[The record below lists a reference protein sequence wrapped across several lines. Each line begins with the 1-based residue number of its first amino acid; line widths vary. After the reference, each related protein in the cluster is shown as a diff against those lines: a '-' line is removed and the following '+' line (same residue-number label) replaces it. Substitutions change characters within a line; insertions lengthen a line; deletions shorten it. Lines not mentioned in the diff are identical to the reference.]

1 MTSTSLRTSSRRI
14 AGWTEKSLTNNNE
27 LIICQEPK
35 EVDSKRIAKECGF
48 LLPDTPCVRQGGVL
62 RGNRRT
68 MLSERKKFRCF
79 FAENG
84 LNISGLGDI
93 LLSESRDSYT
103 AEPVSELF
111 SSFVSAK
118 GNENLPSFKK
128 LFCSQKRNKPAM
140 YLSVFVSCWA
150 FLRRFES
157 RFLAGPSLPRTG
169 NRPAFFVPG
178 HCLVRR
184 NDTLPLRSPCFRSIV
199 PTVIKFIQP
208 EICSSGGLWH
218 IFPTCLQRRCG
229 KA

>member
-103 AEPVSELF
+103 AEPVSEFF

-118 GNENLPSFKK
+118 GNENLPSFKRF
-128 LFCSQKRNKPAM
+128 FCSQKRNKPARD
-140 YLSVFVSCWA
+140 LSVFVSCWA

-169 NRPAFFVPG
+169 NRPAFFVPER
-178 HCLVRR
+178 CLVRR
-184 NDTLPLRSPCFRSIV
+184 NVNFPEAAMLPFDCPHSHEILSAGNPFVRLPLSYSPDKTQNEV
-199 PTVIKFIQP
+199 
-208 EICSSGGLWH
+208 W
-218 IFPTCLQRRCG
+218 
-229 KA
+229 

>member
-1 MTSTSLRTSSRRI
+1 M
-14 AGWTEKSLTNNNE
+14 
-27 LIICQEPK
+27 
-35 EVDSKRIAKECGF
+35 
-48 LLPDTPCVRQGGVL
+48 PDTPCVRQGGVL

-93 LLSESRDSYT
+93 LLSGSRDSYT
-103 AEPVSELF
+103 AEPVSEFF

-118 GNENLPSFKK
+118 GNENLPSFKRF
-128 LFCSQKRNKPAM
+128 FCSQKRNKPARD
-140 YLSVFVSCWA
+140 LSVFVSCWA

-178 HCLVRR
+178 RCLVRR
-184 NDTLPLRSPCFRSIV
+184 NVNFHEVAMLPFDCPHSHDIYSAGDS
-199 PTVIKFIQP
+199 FIRHSTYLYTHVAPYQGII
-208 EICSSGGLWH
+208 E
-218 IFPTCLQRRCG
+218 
-229 KA
+229 